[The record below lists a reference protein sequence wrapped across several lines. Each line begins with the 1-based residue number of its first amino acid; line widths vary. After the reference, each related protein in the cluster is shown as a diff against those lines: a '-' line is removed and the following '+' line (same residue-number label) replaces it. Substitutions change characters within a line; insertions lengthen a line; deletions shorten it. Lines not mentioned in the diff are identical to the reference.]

1 MGKGRFSGIPWLQ
14 IAAGLSVGLALGV
27 GISTFLFAKGHS
39 YLTDR
44 PEACANCHV
53 MREYYDGWRKSSHH
67 QTAVCNDC
75 HTPAGFVG
83 KYWTKTYNGFWHSY
97 AFTTGDFPD
106 VLRIKQRNRAVT
118 QESCQKCH
126 AELIAAM
133 VGAHAGNARCVSC
146 HQDVGHM
153 H

>member
-1 MGKGRFSGIPWLQ
+1 MAVRRLSLVLLLQ
-14 IAAGLSVGLALGV
+14 MAAGLSAGLVLGV
-27 GISTFLFAKGHS
+27 GASTFLFAKGYS

-53 MREYYDGWRKSSHH
+53 MREYYDGWNKSSHR
-67 QTAVCNDC
+67 QAAVCNDC
-75 HTPAGFVG
+75 HTPAGFTG
-83 KYWTKTYNGFWHSY
+83 KYWTKAYNGFWHSF

-106 VLRIKQRNRAVT
+106 VLQIKPRNRAVA
-118 QESCQKCH
+118 QESCRKCH

-133 VGAHAGNARCVSC
+133 AGPHAGSAECAVC
-146 HQDVGHM
+146 HEDVGHM